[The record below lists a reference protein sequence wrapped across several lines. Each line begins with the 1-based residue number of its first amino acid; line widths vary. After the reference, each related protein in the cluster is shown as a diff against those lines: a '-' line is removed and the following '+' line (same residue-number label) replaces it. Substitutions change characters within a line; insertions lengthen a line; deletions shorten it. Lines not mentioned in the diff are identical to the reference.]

1 MQTPLLVINSC
12 YAVVTVESGRVSSLS
27 LAERIAR
34 QITTRTPTTQ
44 TNCFVA
50 ALWAFTILELLKV
63 RTKKNHYALKTHLY
77 LSPLQQ
83 AFNTLCHLDPVRLEE
98 PAV

>member
-1 MQTPLLVINSC
+1 
-12 YAVVTVESGRVSSLS
+12 
-27 LAERIAR
+27 
-34 QITTRTPTTQ
+34 
-44 TNCFVA
+44 VA